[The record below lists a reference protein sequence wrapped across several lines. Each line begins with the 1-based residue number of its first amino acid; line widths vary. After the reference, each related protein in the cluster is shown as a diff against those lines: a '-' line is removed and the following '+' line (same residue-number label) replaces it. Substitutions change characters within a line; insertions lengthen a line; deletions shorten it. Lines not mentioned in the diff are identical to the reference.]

1 MKNLSVYLKSQ
12 ISVFSG
18 ANVWREFEY
27 TIIYNIYIIYNSNC
41 FVNNFRS
48 DGIVAPKKLCSVR
61 CDTLKAKL
69 GTKIAVLILNR

>member
-1 MKNLSVYLKSQ
+1 MIV
-12 ISVFSG
+12 I
-18 ANVWREFEY
+18 A
-27 TIIYNIYIIYNSNC
+27 

-48 DGIVAPKKLCSVR
+48 DRIVAPKKLCSVR

>member
-1 MKNLSVYLKSQ
+1 MCVTAHRAQFSQ
-12 ISVFSG
+12 ERMFGGSL
-18 ANVWREFEY
+18 
-27 TIIYNIYIIYNSNC
+27 NILLYIIYILYIIVIA

>member
-1 MKNLSVYLKSQ
+1 MCHSAQST
-12 ISVFSG
+12 VFSG
-18 ANVWREFEY
+18 ANVMRELKFY
-27 TIIYNIYIIYNSNC
+27 YYIYNIYIIYIVVIT